1 MGKVKGLFV
10 IAAIVLGLLLML
22 LVGLTIR
29 PDDGKQPTG
38 DGASTSQFSG
48 VSPPWASADAPNPSP
63 ACYACHARRS

>member
-22 LVGLTIR
+22 LVGLAIR
-29 PDDGKQPTG
+29 PDDGKQPTR

-48 VSPPWASADAPNPSP
+48 VSPPLGI
-63 ACYACHARRS
+63 RRCAELLAGLLCVPRA